1 MWRPS
6 DCPIK
11 NSSFLHE
18 PCHWRKRVSTR
29 NPSILH
35 RQTPTLHVPS
45 NHRDFFGSN
54 LTTSF
59 TESHHRV
66 LRVWPRLGRG
76 CFLSRWLDIFFTAT
90 RASLPRGNGQGEVSA
105 ENVVSDWI
113 HWSNSDVGNSALR
126 SWPALTVS
134 APYTSI
140 NARHWLFGHLA
151 SFTEFL
157 VLGPPFAI
165 I

>member
-76 CFLSRWLDIFFTAT
+76 CFLSRWLDIFLRLRGQVSREATAKARCLLKTSSVTEFTEAT
-90 RASLPRGNGQGEVSA
+90 RMSATRPSEADLPSRYLLPIHRLMPVIGF
-105 ENVVSDWI
+105 SDI
-113 HWSNSDVGNSALR
+113 
-126 SWPALTVS
+126 
-134 APYTSI
+134 
-140 NARHWLFGHLA
+140 
-151 SFTEFL
+151 
-157 VLGPPFAI
+157 
-165 I
+165 